1 MGTVVYID
9 FRAPRGVSP
18 AERAYQLYSE
28 ASAID
33 EDPPKWAEAERLYR
47 CALAIQPRMACARVN
62 LGNMLFKTR
71 RTSEAHLEYEQALV
85 DDPGCA
91 EAHYNLG
98 YLFMERGQPR
108 QALVCFLQAIKLDC
122 EHADAYFMCG
132 MALESDGDPH
142 TARWHWKKYLE
153 LEPQGTHATIARAHL
168 AQAAGG
174 PYVRDHRTPKTR
186 HAKRTSD
193 GER

>member
-1 MGTVVYID
+1 MGTVVYLD

-18 AERAYQLYSE
+18 AERAYQLYCE

-33 EDPPKWAEAERLYR
+33 EDPPQWAEAERLYR
-47 CALAIQPRMACARVN
+47 CALELSPRMACARVN

-71 RTSEAHLEYEQALV
+71 RTSEALVEYEQALL

-98 YLFMERGQPR
+98 YLFMERGQPKK
-108 QALVCFLQAIKLDC
+108 AIPCFLQAVKC
-122 EHADAYFMCG
+122 EPEHADAYFMCG
-132 MALESDGDPH
+132 MALEQDGDPH

-153 LEPQGTHATIARAHL
+153 LEPNGAHAHIARAHL
-168 AQAAGG
+168 AALAGG
-174 PYVRDHRTPKTR
+174 PYVRDHRSPKTR
-186 HAKRTSD
+186 RAKGQSD
-193 GER
+193 GQR